1 MNYDLKDKKIK
12 FNSNNSF
19 IGNNKFIYSGEIFL
33 DPFNFYIKSTLD
45 KLKINKL
52 ILDNSFLKEVLSK
65 DFVLNENFNGK
76 IDLIIK
82 NLENNPLFDNLNLN
96 VNFKGQVLDFSNST
110 FSNEKIANLIVK
122 KGKLYE
128 DKNNIIF
135 KGNLD
140 FVINDINKLH
150 NKFVVPKKNR
160 NDIKKIKFELI
171 FNLTNNE
178 IKILNIINDNFKNN
192 EIQEIDELIYEFN
205 SGNIKIS
212 NWIEFKIFA
221 NKIISSYSG

>member
-19 IGNNKFIYSGEIFL
+19 IGNNKFIYSGKIFL

-45 KLKINKL
+45 KIKINKL

>member
-1 MNYDLKDKKIK
+1 MK
-12 FNSNNSF
+12 
-19 IGNNKFIYSGEIFL
+19 FL

-122 KGKLYE
+122 KE
-128 DKNNIIF
+128 II
-135 KGNLD
+135 
-140 FVINDINKLH
+140 
-150 NKFVVPKKNR
+150 
-160 NDIKKIKFELI
+160 
-171 FNLTNNE
+171 
-178 IKILNIINDNFKNN
+178 
-192 EIQEIDELIYEFN
+192 
-205 SGNIKIS
+205 
-212 NWIEFKIFA
+212 
-221 NKIISSYSG
+221 